1 MKRRINNLHKG
12 LFKLNKASNIIELHS
27 KKNNQEKDNERDK
40 EKDKENININQ
51 YRYINKEDDLN
62 KKSKNV
68 SKYEHQN
75 KRKSSINKEKE
86 VNIYENTFS
95 DLDSTNKKSII
106 NSKIY
111 GNYIKNGKYF
121 TKLRQQVIDKFIS
134 GKPLISIDRMYNNP
148 EVKKMFGVVTNTEK
162 TNYRSDSSNN
172 INENNNN
179 TPNEEEFE
187 RDRRIP
193 PSKILPIMLN
203 NNDNIL
209 PLQFNENIKN
219 NINQGQSV
227 LLNNFNESDKSINND
242 TNLGMNFNLNNI
254 NNNFNKI
261 NGMDSIQEINQIDF
275 NTMNKIKPF
284 YLKMPKIDPNPNPL
298 LIPILY
304 NNPPK
309 NNILEAKNNFQ
320 FMNNNND
327 LNPLNDINN
336 NKPNFDLFDFN
347 HQDNFNNNNNNLF
360 RRKRRSD
367 EEQNVNNRLI
377 SFNPIN
383 LNEPSINEQN
393 NFYQNVNSE
402 FGETEEINHLIN
414 NLKRANDKNFN
425 VFSNLRNDSSYFNN
439 LIMKNDNG
447 PNFINDNLERNN
459 NNDFGFRISSK
470 NHF

>member
-27 KKNNQEKDNERDK
+27 KKNNQEKDNEKERD
-40 EKDKENININQ
+40 KDKENLNINQ
-51 YRYINKEDDLN
+51 YRYINKENNLIQ
-62 KKSKNV
+62 KSKNI
-68 SKYEHQN
+68 SNYENQN
-75 KRKSSINKEKE
+75 KRKSSVNKEKE

-121 TKLRQQVIDKFIS
+121 SKLRQQVIDKFIS

-148 EVKKMFGVVTNTEK
+148 EVKRMFGVVTNTEK

-179 TPNEEEFE
+179 TPNEDEFE

-193 PSKILPIMLN
+193 SSKILPMMVN
-203 NNDNIL
+203 NNENIL
-209 PLQFNENIKN
+209 PLQFNESIKN
-219 NINQGQSV
+219 NIKKGQNV
-227 LLNNFNESDKSINND
+227 LLNNFTNSDNSNND
-242 TNLGMNFNLNNI
+242 NNLGMNLNLNNI
-254 NNNFNKI
+254 NNNFNNI
-261 NGMDSIQEINQIDF
+261 NGLDNIQEINQIDF

-284 YLKMPKIDPNPNPL
+284 YLKMPKIDPTPNPL

-309 NNILEAKNNFQ
+309 TNILEAKNNFQ
-320 FMNNNND
+320 FINNND

-336 NKPNFDLFDFN
+336 NKPHFDLFELN
-347 HQDNFNNNNNNLF
+347 HQDNFNNNNIF

-367 EEQNVNNRLI
+367 EEQNVNKRLI
-377 SFNPIN
+377 PFNAIN
-383 LNEPSINEQN
+383 VNEQAINEQN
-393 NFYQNVNSE
+393 NFFQNMNPE
-402 FGETEEINHLIN
+402 FRESEEINNLIN

-425 VFSNLRNDSSYFNN
+425 VFSNLRNDNSYFNN
-439 LIMKNDNG
+439 LILKNDNG

-459 NNDFGFRISSK
+459 NNDIGFRIPSK